1 MLHEER
7 MRIFDCCQAAEKYC
21 DGLCA
26 EWAGWEGQCM
36 ACGRGYLQDGI
47 TTNPLKGDD
56 DDDDDDD
63 DDLWLHLDG
72 ITIPVRYI
80 CICTM
85 CHYTA

>member
-1 MLHEER
+1 
-7 MRIFDCCQAAEKYC
+7 
-21 DGLCA
+21 
-26 EWAGWEGQCM
+26 M
-36 ACGRGYLQDGI
+36 ARGRGYLQDGI

-63 DDLWLHLDG
+63 DDGLWLHLDG
-72 ITIPVRYI
+72 ITIPVRHI

>member
-1 MLHEER
+1 
-7 MRIFDCCQAAEKYC
+7 
-21 DGLCA
+21 
-26 EWAGWEGQCM
+26 M
-36 ACGRGYLQDGI
+36 ARGRGYLQDGI

-63 DDLWLHLDG
+63 DDGLWLHLDG

>member
-1 MLHEER
+1 
-7 MRIFDCCQAAEKYC
+7 MRIFDCCQAAEKHGE
-21 DGLCA
+21 GLCA

-36 ACGRGYLQDGI
+36 ARGRGYLQDGI

>member
-1 MLHEER
+1 

-21 DGLCA
+21 DGLCS

-36 ACGRGYLQDGI
+36 ARGRGYLQDGI

-63 DDLWLHLDG
+63 D
-72 ITIPVRYI
+72 
-80 CICTM
+80 
-85 CHYTA
+85 

>member
-1 MLHEER
+1 
-7 MRIFDCCQAAEKYC
+7 MRIFDCCQAAEKYG

-47 TTNPLKGDD
+47 TTTPLDN
-56 DDDDDDD
+56 DDDD

-72 ITIPVRYI
+72 ITNPVWHIYI
-80 CICTM
+80 CIM
-85 CHYTA
+85 CHYTARS

>member
-1 MLHEER
+1 MLQEER

-47 TTNPLKGDD
+47 ISTTPLDD
-56 DDDDDDD
+56 DDDDG
-63 DDLWLHLDG
+63 LWLHLDG
-72 ITIPVRYI
+72 ITIPVRHI

>member
-7 MRIFDCCQAAEKYC
+7 MRIFDCCQAAEKYG
-21 DGLCA
+21 DGLCG

-36 ACGRGYLQDGI
+36 ACCPGYLQDGI
-47 TTNPLKGDD
+47 TTTTPFKGDD
-56 DDDDDDD
+56 DDDDDG
-63 DDLWLHLDG
+63 LWLHLDG
-72 ITIPVRYI
+72 ITIPVRHI

>member
-1 MLHEER
+1 
-7 MRIFDCCQAAEKYC
+7 MRIFDCCQAAEKYG

-36 ACGRGYLQDGI
+36 ARGRGYLQDGI

-63 DDLWLHLDG
+63 GLWLHLDG

-85 CHYTA
+85 CHFTA